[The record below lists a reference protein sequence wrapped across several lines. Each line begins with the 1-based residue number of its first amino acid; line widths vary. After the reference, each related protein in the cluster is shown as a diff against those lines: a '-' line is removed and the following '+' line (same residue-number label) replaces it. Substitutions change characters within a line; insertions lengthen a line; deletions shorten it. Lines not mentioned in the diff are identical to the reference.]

1 LGFYSYAKKEKGMA
15 AGLVQMSHGGGLA
28 SASYIMREK
37 ECEEIFTN
45 MGNSVSAVK
54 EKVKAYCELEKYGS
68 KEMGIRACCGEP
80 RHMTKLIVSLPNEN
94 SIEKNRYNLNRALE
108 QTGIDQ
114 YPHIVAF
121 HKGEKDGI
129 INKHAHISFFER
141 KFEPG
146 NSKKDR
152 YFNGKDFLDD
162 FKRAYMREFGFSFN
176 QEQRDR
182 IPPKEYR
189 KVQELKKENNVL
201 TNEVKYLQN
210 EREREEQYQYELPDD
225 IFSKLNEEFERDIKQ
240 SGEPRQGYGGALQQ
254 AIERE
259 REQQRAVQRA
269 KDEADRKLEQAQRSA
284 EELARQHR
292 AEQERSR
299 GRDESLSR

>member
-1 LGFYSYAKKEKGMA
+1 MA

-37 ECEEIFTN
+37 ECEDIFTN
-45 MGNSVSAVK
+45 MGNSVLAVK
-54 EKVKAYCELEKYGS
+54 EKVKAYCAIEKYGS
-68 KEMGIRACCGEP
+68 KELGIRACCGEP

-94 SIEKNRYNLNRALE
+94 SIEKNWYNLNRALE

-162 FKRAYMREFGFSFN
+162 FKRAYMREFGFSYN
-176 QEQRDR
+176 REQRDR

-210 EREREEQYQYELPDD
+210 GLQREER
-225 IFSKLNEEFERDIKQ
+225 NERFRGLLVRDPAENP
-240 SGEPRQGYGGALQQ
+240 EPANEPGQGNGGALQQ
-254 AIERE
+254 VIERE
-259 REQQRAVQRA
+259 RDKQLAIQRA
-269 KDEADRKLEQAQRSA
+269 KDEADRKLEQAERA
-284 EELARQHR
+284 
-292 AEQERSR
+292 AEQLAEKQQREQKGHSR
-299 GRDESLSR
+299 DDNYFSR

>member
-1 LGFYSYAKKEKGMA
+1 MA

-37 ECEEIFTN
+37 ECEEIYSN
-45 MGNSVSAVK
+45 LGNSVLAVK

-68 KEMGIRACCGEP
+68 KELGIRACCGEP

-94 SIEKNRYNLNRALE
+94 SIEKNWYNLNRALE
-108 QTGIDQ
+108 ETGIDQ

-176 QEQRDR
+176 QEQRQR

-189 KVQELKKENNVL
+189 KVQELKKENNLL

-210 EREREEQYQYELPDD
+210 GLQREER
-225 IFSKLNEEFERDIKQ
+225 NERLRGLLVRDPAENP
-240 SGEPRQGYGGALQQ
+240 EPAVEPGQGNGGALQQ
-254 AIERE
+254 VIERE
-259 REQQRAVQRA
+259 RDKQLAIQRA
-269 KDEADRKLEQAQRSA
+269 KDEADRELEQSKREA
-284 EELARQHR
+284 EELARQSR
-292 AEQERSR
+292 QQQERSR
-299 GRDESLSR
+299 GHDDFLSR

>member
-28 SASYIMREK
+28 SASYIMRKK
-37 ECEEIFTN
+37 ECEGIYSN
-45 MGNSVSAVK
+45 LGNSILAVK

-94 SIEKNRYNLNRALE
+94 SIEKNWYNLNRALE

-201 TNEVKYLQN
+201 TNEVKNLQHD
-210 EREREEQYQYELPDD
+210 REREQQKELEPSGDFFSRLSEDLQGDSEQ
-225 IFSKLNEEFERDIKQ
+225 SNQ
-240 SGEPRQGYGGALQQ
+240 SGRRNGGALQQ

-259 REQQRAVQRA
+259 REQQREIQRA
-269 KDEADRKLEQAQRSA
+269 KEEADRKLERA
-284 EELARQHR
+284 
-292 AEQERSR
+292 AEQLAEKQQRQQKGHSR
-299 GRDESLSR
+299 DDSYFSR